1 MFVTRIPPS
10 WKKNIVKF
18 SKSICPDV
26 EWNVSF
32 IYYLKHCGNNAPF
45 SVYDYDMDHLGI
57 IRGPYIF
64 HKMHEIE
71 TYS

>member
-1 MFVTRIPPS
+1 MLNKAFHVDIIL
-10 WKKNIVKF
+10 NIV
-18 SKSICPDV
+18 
-26 EWNVSF
+26 
-32 IYYLKHCGNNAPF
+32 GNNAPF

-64 HKMHEIE
+64 YRMHEIE

>member
-1 MFVTRIPPS
+1 MLNETFRLYI
-10 WKKNIVKF
+10 I
-18 SKSICPDV
+18 SKQG
-26 EWNVSF
+26 
-32 IYYLKHCGNNAPF
+32 GNNAPF

-71 TYS
+71 IYS